1 MRENEANEAEEDDSK
16 EGKREE
22 KNEAEEKK
30 SARAVA
36 LPQHGI
42 YDVISS
48 LTVNNFPRGCE
59 RHYVVSRVSPPRVFG
74 RTSCS
79 SIRYL
84 NNLALHL
91 SRAAFIFFISFCKL
105 KRCRRAR
112 CRSETTRR
120 VCKPAKK

>member
-1 MRENEANEAEEDDSK
+1 MREKEANEVEEDNSK
-16 EGKREE
+16 EGQREE

-48 LTVNNFPRGCE
+48 LTVNNFPRGCG
-59 RHYVVSRVSPPRVFG
+59 RHYVVSRVSPPHVFG

-79 SIRYL
+79 SIRHL
-84 NNLALHL
+84 NRPALHL
-91 SRAAFIFFISFCKL
+91 SRLAPLFSSFLQIEKTL
-105 KRCRRAR
+105 A
-112 CRSETTRR
+112 SEMSTGDN
-120 VCKPAKK
+120 AQSL